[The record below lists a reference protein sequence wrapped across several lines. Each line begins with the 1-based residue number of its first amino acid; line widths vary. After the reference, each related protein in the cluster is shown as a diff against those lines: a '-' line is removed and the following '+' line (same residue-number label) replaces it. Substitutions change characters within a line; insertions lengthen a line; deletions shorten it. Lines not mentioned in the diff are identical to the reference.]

1 MEISRS
7 LLAGALSALG
17 KLVSR
22 TSPVEAYRSVLIVG
36 KENKVSF
43 QTAGSDETVTFTV
56 DCDNAGVFRIAV
68 NFDAFR
74 TAVKAGK
81 NKTVILDPDPE
92 SLGVDNTLLMAARV
106 EWPEFGGTADS
117 AATTELPE
125 NFVEALAAVAPIVNR
140 NEPRRVLQGIHLCC
154 EGVVATNGKELFRVG
169 MPLEVDP
176 LTIPFPHALLAT
188 KSAEGGV
195 LTTWAKG
202 NQRFFTVTLGCWE
215 WTAKALPGTFPRWKS
230 IMPDKENLPHVVRLD
245 ADRAAQIAAFLK
257 GVPADPPNNPVLLY
271 MGDDHATLEVEAK
284 DMQTSVTAE
293 FPEDW
298 GDFDIKVNREIL
310 LHLLNAGHHTLC
322 FSDTHAPFL
331 ATGGIGTFIA
341 MPLAHQTTQTVQP
354 QKEEENMN
362 EKQTPVV
369 AAPAAQPAVTTINT
383 TNNTEPEV
391 PVNPLDDLAAA
402 VEDFKTRLR
411 AMFDESALL
420 SRKVKEVALV
430 QKQKERDFIQAKRA
444 IEKIRMA
451 I

>member
-1 MEISRS
+1 MEISRN
-7 LLAGALSALG
+7 LMAGALSALG

-56 DCDNAGVFRIAV
+56 DCEDVKEFRIAV
-68 NFDAFR
+68 NFDALR
-74 TAVKAGK
+74 TAVKAGR
-81 NKTVILDPDPE
+81 NKTVVLDPDAE
-92 SLGVDNTLLMAARV
+92 SLAVGNTLLMAARV
-106 EWPEFGGTADS
+106 DWPEIGGTADS
-117 AATTELPE
+117 AATAELPE
-125 NFVEALAAVAPIVNR
+125 NFVGLLAAVAPVVNR
-140 NEPRRVLQGIHLCC
+140 NEPRRALQGIHLC
-154 EGVVATNGKELFRVG
+154 EDGIVTTNGKELVHIN
-169 MPLEVDP
+169 MPLEVEP
-176 LTIPFPHALLAT
+176 LTMPFPHALLAT

-202 NQRFFTVTLGCWE
+202 DQRFFTVTLGSWE

-230 IMPDKENLPHVVRLD
+230 IMPDKGNLPHVVHLD
-245 ADRAAQIAAFLK
+245 ADRAAQMATFLK
-257 GVPADPPNNPVLLY
+257 GVPADLPNNPVLLY
-271 MGDDHATLEVEAK
+271 MGDDRTTLEVEAR
-284 DMQTSVTAE
+284 DMQTSIAAE

-298 GDFDIKVNREIL
+298 GDFDIKVNKDIL

-331 ATGGIGTFIA
+331 ATGGVGTFVA
-341 MPLAHQTTQTVQP
+341 MPLAHKESQTVQP
-354 QKEEENMN
+354 HKEEENMN
-362 EKQTPVV
+362 EVKTPVV
-369 AAPAAQPAVTTINT
+369 AVPAAQPAVTT
-383 TNNTEPEV
+383 NNNNPDPEV

-411 AMFDESALL
+411 AMFDESTVL